1 MARGS
6 ATRFPAPSARR
17 VFFYGK
23 ENAMNIMLRRR
34 PVESTMTNGF
44 PTMGRLFN
52 DLFADPFFSAPLG
65 VVSPPENLLPL
76 DVAETEKEFVVT
88 ADLPGF
94 KKEEITLEI
103 ESGVLTLK
111 GETKIEKE
119 EESADGPKYHRRE
132 RRIESVT
139 RSISLPEGVLED
151 KVTAD
156 LKDGVLTVT
165 LPKAPAA
172 LARKIAIK

>member
-1 MARGS
+1 
-6 ATRFPAPSARR
+6 
-17 VFFYGK
+17 
-23 ENAMNIMLRRR
+23 MNIMLRRR
-34 PVESTMTNGF
+34 PVESTLMNGTNGF

-52 DLFADPFFSAPLG
+52 DLFSDPFFSTPLG
-65 VVSPPENLLPL
+65 VVSPPVNLLPL
-76 DVAETEKEFVVT
+76 DVAETETEFVVT

-103 ESGVLTLK
+103 ESGVLTIK
-111 GETKIEKE
+111 GITGSETKTDRE
-119 EESADGPKYHRRE
+119 EEAADGPKYHRRE

-165 LPKAPAA
+165 LHKAERVKPK
-172 LARKIAIK
+172 KIVVN

>member
-1 MARGS
+1 
-6 ATRFPAPSARR
+6 
-17 VFFYGK
+17 
-23 ENAMNIMLRRR
+23 MNIMLRRR
-34 PVESTMTNGF
+34 PVESTLTNSF

-52 DLFADPFFSAPLG
+52 DLFSDPFFSTPLG
-65 VVSPPENLLPL
+65 VAAPSINLLPL
-76 DVAETEKEFVVT
+76 DVAETETAFIVT

-94 KKEEITLEI
+94 RKEDIALEI
-103 ESGVLTLK
+103 ESGVLTIK
-111 GETKIEKE
+111 GETKTEKE

>member
-1 MARGS
+1 
-6 ATRFPAPSARR
+6 
-17 VFFYGK
+17 
-23 ENAMNIMLRRR
+23 MNIMLRRR
-34 PVESTMTNGF
+34 PVESTLMNGTNGF

-52 DLFADPFFSAPLG
+52 DLFSDPFFSTPLG
-65 VVSPPENLLPL
+65 VVSPPVNLLPL
-76 DVAETEKEFVVT
+76 DVAETETEFVVT

-103 ESGVLTLK
+103 ESGVLTIK
-111 GETKIEKE
+111 GITGSETKTDRE
-119 EESADGPKYHRRE
+119 EEAADGPKYHRRE

-165 LPKAPAA
+165 LPKAPVA

>member
-1 MARGS
+1 
-6 ATRFPAPSARR
+6 
-17 VFFYGK
+17 
-23 ENAMNIMLRRR
+23 MNIMLRRR
-34 PVESTMTNGF
+34 PIESTLLNGANGF

-52 DLFADPFFSAPLG
+52 DLFSDPFFSTPLG
-65 VVSPPENLLPL
+65 VVSPPVHLLPL
-76 DVAETEKEFVVT
+76 DVAESETAFVVT

-94 KKEEITLEI
+94 KKEDIALEI
-103 ESGVLTLK
+103 ESGVLTIK

-172 LARKIAIK
+172 LARKIAIQ

>member
-1 MARGS
+1 
-6 ATRFPAPSARR
+6 
-17 VFFYGK
+17 
-23 ENAMNIMLRRR
+23 MNIMLRRR

-44 PTMGRLFN
+44 QTMGRLFN

-65 VVSPPENLLPL
+65 VVSPPMNLLPL

-111 GETKIEKE
+111 GITGNETKIDKE